1 MMSLLLLGVLFLGY
15 VAGFVSGRMLI
26 GPKVQLTVENIAE
39 NVNIPKEINYIQ
51 CCKYMKVLFMS
62 HYDGFDFLV
71 LCALCLWG
79 YDRVGSD
86 MWIGSYMHHMVQ
98 VQ

>member
-51 CCKYMKVLFMS
+51 CCKYS
-62 HYDGFDFLV
+62 
-71 LCALCLWG
+71 
-79 YDRVGSD
+79 
-86 MWIGSYMHHMVQ
+86 I
-98 VQ
+98 